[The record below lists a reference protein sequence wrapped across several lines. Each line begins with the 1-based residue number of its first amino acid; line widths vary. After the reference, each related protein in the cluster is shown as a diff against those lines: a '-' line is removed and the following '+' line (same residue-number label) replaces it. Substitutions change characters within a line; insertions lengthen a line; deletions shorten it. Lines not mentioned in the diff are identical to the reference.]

1 MVNPT
6 RQDLFRRDA
15 IKVWEK
21 TRWVSA
27 DVITETGG
35 NLFIHDMLTLKQNI
49 LMQLFWRQ
57 LLVAGAG

>member
-21 TRWVSA
+21 TMWVSA